1 MQQKALTKR
10 NLIHKFS
17 YEIFENR
24 QKQCYIITFT
34 TATDTIHCPF
44 FGDFEWFFHVICIG
58 PAASGHGFVTSLQLI
73 DCAESRNHNTG
84 VVYYYAT
91 HTV

>member
-1 MQQKALTKR
+1 MPLVTVHKKK
-10 NLIHKFS
+10 KFS

-34 TATDTIHCPF
+34 TATDTIRHPF

-73 DCAESRNHNTG
+73 DCAESSDHDTG
-84 VVYYYAT
+84 VVYYYYCT